1 MDSIGGGP
9 LWPGAG
15 SGGMGAASGPA
26 MAPGPGRPGPS
37 GLLQVHCAMSLQQLY
52 GWLQATIP
60 QAPQV
65 AGIVPLV
72 VRAVQLYRAGQH
84 EACVAQIQSVLDSI
98 TTGQWSAAPLARTI
112 A

>member
-1 MDSIGGGP
+1 MDSIGEGP
-9 LWPGAG
+9 LRPGAG
-15 SGGMGAASGPA
+15 SGGTDA
-26 MAPGPGRPGPS
+26 APGPATTPDPGSPGPS

-52 GWLQATIP
+52 AWLQATVP

-65 AGIVPLV
+65 AGVVPLV

-98 TTGQWSAAPLARTI
+98 NAGHWSAAPVTRPFA
-112 A
+112 